1 VWDFKTCSARK
12 AIIDASEADPAY
24 ARFDNDVV
32 RSSIHYAFWHG
43 ACMYDVFQAMLT
55 TEVLKCSE
63 IQRGNQNGNASFAAQ
78 LEAQVAMSF
87 WAVLILVFETCMS
100 LDRRAASVWN
110 LHTSSYIAKSAWT
123 LLRGKC
129 SQSH

>member
-1 VWDFKTCSARK
+1 MQAKPTLHMQDLTMTWS
-12 AIIDASEADPAY
+12 
-24 ARFDNDVV
+24 V
-32 RSSIHYAFWHG
+32 RLFTMRFWHG
-43 ACMYDVFQAMLT
+43 ACMYDVFQATLM

-63 IQRGNQNGNASFAAQ
+63 IQRGNQNGKASFAAQ